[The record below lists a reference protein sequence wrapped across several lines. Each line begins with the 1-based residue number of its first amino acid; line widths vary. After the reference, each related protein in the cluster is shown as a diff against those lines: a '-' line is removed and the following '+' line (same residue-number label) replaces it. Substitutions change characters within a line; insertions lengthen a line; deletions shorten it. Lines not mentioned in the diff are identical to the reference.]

1 MDIASPAFQLEE
13 IERAS
18 AAFEAAIDGDLGTD
32 IEFIEG
38 WSVRDLVAHL
48 GAVYAMAAANV
59 RAATEER
66 TAPGDEAQAPE
77 GEAIA
82 AWFGE
87 RRTDLLQALNDAP
100 VDRVAAS
107 HAGVQTAGWWR
118 RRLMHET
125 VVHLWDL
132 QTTTGEPDP
141 IDGDLATDGI
151 DEYTEVSLRVSGRRP
166 NRTYPAE
173 SLHLHR
179 TDGDGEW
186 MFVRGATEHDVV
198 VTQEHGKGDAAVRGP
213 GAQLLLWIW
222 GRPATDLEFFG
233 DAGVAEAWRSLAP

>member
-100 VDRVAAS
+100 VDQVAAS

-125 VVHLWDL
+125 IVHLWDL
-132 QTTTGEPDP
+132 QTATGTPDP
-141 IDGDLATDGI
+141 IDGDMQMNVNSVQASAI
-151 DEYTEVSLRVSGRRP
+151 DVSDFRVDSLFNLIERMSGNFLQFTP
-166 NRTYPAE
+166 
-173 SLHLHR
+173 
-179 TDGDGEW
+179 
-186 MFVRGATEHDVV
+186 
-198 VTQEHGKGDAAVRGP
+198 
-213 GAQLLLWIW
+213 
-222 GRPATDLEFFG
+222 
-233 DAGVAEAWRSLAP
+233 

>member
-18 AAFEAAIDGDLGTD
+18 AAFEAA
-32 IEFIEG
+32 
-38 WSVRDLVAHL
+38 
-48 GAVYAMAAANV
+48 
-59 RAATEER
+59 
-66 TAPGDEAQAPE
+66 
-77 GEAIA
+77 
-82 AWFGE
+82 
-87 RRTDLLQALNDAP
+87 
-100 VDRVAAS
+100 
-107 HAGVQTAGWWR
+107 
-118 RRLMHET
+118 
-125 VVHLWDL
+125 
-132 QTTTGEPDP
+132 